1 MWLDRA
7 CAESKIILWQND
19 THRYLIETFVQT
31 LCPAAVGIS
40 SAMGKSW
47 SAIFRSWP
55 AVICNYACNQ
65 TIHLDLHL
73 QALQSNSTSF
83 KPRS

>member
-7 CAESKIILWQND
+7 CAGSKIILWQND
-19 THRYLIETFVQT
+19 THRYLIKTFVQT

-40 SAMGKSW
+40 LAMGKSW
-47 SAIFRSWP
+47 SARSWP

-65 TIHLDLHL
+65 TVHLDIHL
-73 QALQSNSTSF
+73 QA
-83 KPRS
+83 